1 MSTKDIHESH
11 EPAPPLGLGSSE
23 GLAGRVR
30 SARKAARLT
39 QAELATACGL
49 ERTSVTNIEAGK
61 QVLTERTIRALADA
75 MGYTVHV
82 TFRRK

>member
-1 MSTKDIHESH
+1 MKQSQGMGKAIRSLRLMSYM
-11 EPAPPLGLGSSE
+11 
-23 GLAGRVR
+23 
-30 SARKAARLT
+30 T
-39 QAELATACGL
+39 QAELAKKAGM